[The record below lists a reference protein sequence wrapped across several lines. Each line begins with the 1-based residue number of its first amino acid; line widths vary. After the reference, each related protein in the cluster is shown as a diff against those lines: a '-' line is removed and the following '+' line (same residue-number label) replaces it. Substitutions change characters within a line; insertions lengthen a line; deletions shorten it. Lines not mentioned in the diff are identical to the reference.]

1 MSQKVLIA
9 RNNMGIPMMLLIT
22 VAMRADITLA
32 ASRLATTDGSMVVG
46 DTTDP

>member
-9 RNNMGIPMMLLIT
+9 CNITGTPVMLLIT
-22 VAMRADITLA
+22 VAMRAGITLA